1 MFFFLLHMCNICT
14 IKYFM
19 QTTLLIL
26 VAILETLTHICNK
39 ITILSLVSLSFNDF
53 YFISSTVLLLS
64 GLWFFFF
71 KLNSNNVKISTENK
85 SNVNVI
91 KVNSN
96 SSLTGFYYYLIL
108 LCILCTYTIRGK
120 NSVVWFDHFNLNN
133 FSVSLLYIFLIV
145 GFLITFLL
153 KVITKKTNL
162 VKSIDYLFSI
172 NNLILLLPYL
182 FFVNTIFTFLFLI
195 ELISVILLYKL
206 ISSKIWFKNS
216 VKSKTVNN
224 NIPQNYINMVF
235 FQYWVTFFST
245 IFIIYF
251 YINIFYMY
259 GTSDWFLI
267 QFLKTTE
274 YENSNTATVML
285 KMLLIIFLLSVFFKL
300 GITPFHLFKVEVYKG
315 IPYLSIFLYTT
326 YYFVIFFLFFLFLL
340 SDYLGAF
347 TSQYYLFLILL
358 LFAGSFYVIVLLF
371 DVSFLKAFFTY
382 STIINTIGFFVVFLS
397 SL

>member
-1 MFFFLLHMCNICT
+1 
-14 IKYFM
+14 
-19 QTTLLIL
+19 
-26 VAILETLTHICNK
+26 
-39 ITILSLVSLSFNDF
+39 
-53 YFISSTVLLLS
+53 
-64 GLWFFFF
+64 
-71 KLNSNNVKISTENK
+71 
-85 SNVNVI
+85 
-91 KVNSN
+91 
-96 SSLTGFYYYLIL
+96 
-108 LCILCTYTIRGK
+108 
-120 NSVVWFDHFNLNN
+120 
-133 FSVSLLYIFLIV
+133 
-145 GFLITFLL
+145 
-153 KVITKKTNL
+153 
-162 VKSIDYLFSI
+162 
-172 NNLILLLPYL
+172 
-182 FFVNTIFTFLFLI
+182 
-195 ELISVILLYKL
+195 
-206 ISSKIWFKNS
+206 
-216 VKSKTVNN
+216 
-224 NIPQNYINMVF
+224 
-235 FQYWVTFFST
+235 
-245 IFIIYF
+245 
-251 YINIFYMY
+251 MY